1 MGCDFLCVPRRCN
14 NIIQFDFY
22 RPLLTQRFS
31 PEREFPFSRFIFDF
45 PLAFLTIF
53 DIVSTV
59 VVPRFVRDRVCARRL
74 VSL

>member
-1 MGCDFLCVPRRCN
+1 MGCDFLCVLRRYN
-14 NIIQFDFY
+14 DIIQFGFY
-22 RPLLTQRFS
+22 RPLFTRHFG
-31 PEREFPFSRFIFDF
+31 PEGVPFSRFIFDF